1 MQNEQTGELNAQIFV
16 NSTAETVQNS
26 ESNDKLLLNYKSYIK
41 ISSKISSQ
49 HKPRR
54 RHIRLI

>member
-26 ESNDKLLLNYKSYIK
+26 ESNVVKLQVL
-41 ISSKISSQ
+41 
-49 HKPRR
+49 HKNQF
-54 RHIRLI
+54 